1 MSISQTP
8 ETEPALAVETGH
20 GAHPSGH
27 PGQREYVAIALILA
41 GITAVEVL
49 VYYISF
55 LRPVQMPIFGVLSLT
70 KFAMVALFFMH
81 LKFDNRFFSVVFVTG
96 LLLACAVFLVILT
109 MLRIFFAAP

>member
-1 MSISQTP
+1 MSMSQTA
-8 ETEPALAVETGH
+8 ETEPAPHAGH
-20 GAHPSGH
+20 QTGH

-41 GITAVEVL
+41 GITAVEVA

-55 LRPVQMPIFGVLSLT
+55 LKPVQIPIFGVLSLT

-96 LLLACAVFLVILT
+96 LLLACIVFLIFLT
-109 MLRIFFAAP
+109 MLRIFFV